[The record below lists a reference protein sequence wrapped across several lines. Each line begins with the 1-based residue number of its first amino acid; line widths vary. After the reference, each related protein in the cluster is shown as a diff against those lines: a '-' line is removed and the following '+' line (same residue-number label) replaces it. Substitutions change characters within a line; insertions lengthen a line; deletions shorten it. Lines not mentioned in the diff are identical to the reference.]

1 MERANVVVVVVH
13 WRGLH
18 DCGCGCRRVL
28 NGDWRDV
35 VLVIG
40 VILFI
45 CLSLRRDWVNV
56 VVAVV
61 GSSLEGMRESFGC
74 DSYQH
79 LSPAP

>member
-13 WRGLH
+13 WRGWH

-28 NGDWRDV
+28 RGDWRDV

-45 CLSLRRDWVNV
+45 Y
-56 VVAVV
+56 
-61 GSSLEGMRESFGC
+61 F
-74 DSYQH
+74 
-79 LSPAP
+79 